1 MTARPSFRL
10 AVPAERRALEDL
22 QRRASLVWE
31 EDRDALLAN
40 PDAIELPLEQITDG
54 RTIVA
59 ENVGQLL
66 GFAVVLRR
74 DDGDAELDGLFV
86 DPTQWRHGIGRALLE
101 HAERSPRD
109 GAATLWVTA
118 NTRALGFYGACGFLT
133 VGEVATRFRPAP
145 RMRKTI
151 DVARCDVRVALI
163 GYGLGGAAFHAP
175 LIACTPGMRLAT
187 IVTRNPERRAQAAR
201 EHPQGEHR
209 RFRASDMGSVAQDHD
224 VVVVTTSNDAHASLA
239 MDALAA
245 GLPVVVDK
253 PFAVHASQ
261 AREVIAEAR
270 RRNLLLTVYHN
281 RRWDSELL
289 TVKRLL
295 AEQAFGDVLRF
306 ESRLERWRPQPKG
319 GWRERGEPELAGG
332 LLYDLGTHL
341 IDQALHLF
349 GPVTDVY
356 AELDRRRPGM
366 QVDDD
371 VFLALTHASGV
382 RSHLSATTLSAQP
395 LARMRVLGLALGIS

>member
-1 MTARPSFRL
+1 MS
-10 AVPAERRALEDL
+10 PA
-22 QRRASLVWE
+22 
-31 EDRDALLAN
+31 
-40 PDAIELPLEQITDG
+40 
-54 RTIVA
+54 
-59 ENVGQLL
+59 
-66 GFAVVLRR
+66 
-74 DDGDAELDGLFV
+74 
-86 DPTQWRHGIGRALLE
+86 
-101 HAERSPRD
+101 
-109 GAATLWVTA
+109 
-118 NTRALGFYGACGFLT
+118 
-133 VGEVATRFRPAP
+133 
-145 RMRKTI
+145 
-151 DVARCDVRVALI
+151 DVRVALI
-163 GYGLGGAAFHAP
+163 GYGLGGASFHAP
-175 LIACTPGMRLAT
+175 MIASTPGMRLAT

-201 EHPQGEHR
+201 EHPQ
-209 RFRASDMGSVAQDHD
+209 ATIVDSVQAIWNRAQDHD
-224 VVVVTTSNDAHASLA
+224 VVVVTTSNDSHAPLA
-239 MDALAA
+239 KDALAA

-253 PFAVHASQ
+253 PFAVTASQ

-270 RRNLLLTVYHN
+270 RRNLPLTVYHN

-295 AEQAFGDVLRF
+295 AEQAFGNVLRF

-349 GPVTDVY
+349 GPVTAVY

-382 RSHLSATTLSAQP
+382 RSHLSATSLSAQP
-395 LARMRVLGLALGIS
+395 LARMRVLGSRSAYVKVQSDVQEAALRSGGRPDEPGWGEEPREHWGLLGVGDAATPVRSEPGAYQQFYAGVVASLRDGAPPPVDPEDAVAGLEIIEAARSQAEA

>member
-1 MTARPSFRL
+1 MS
-10 AVPAERRALEDL
+10 RA
-22 QRRASLVWE
+22 
-31 EDRDALLAN
+31 
-40 PDAIELPLEQITDG
+40 
-54 RTIVA
+54 
-59 ENVGQLL
+59 
-66 GFAVVLRR
+66 
-74 DDGDAELDGLFV
+74 
-86 DPTQWRHGIGRALLE
+86 
-101 HAERSPRD
+101 
-109 GAATLWVTA
+109 
-118 NTRALGFYGACGFLT
+118 
-133 VGEVATRFRPAP
+133 
-145 RMRKTI
+145 
-151 DVARCDVRVALI
+151 DVRVALI
-163 GYGLGGAAFHAP
+163 GYGLGGASFHAP
-175 LIACTPGMRLAT
+175 LIATTPGMRLAT
-187 IVTRNPERRAQAAR
+187 IVTRNAERRAQAAR
-201 EHPQGEHR
+201 EHPK
-209 RFRASDMGSVAQDHD
+209 ANIVDSVQAIWDRSAQDHD

-239 MDALAA
+239 KDALAA

-253 PFAVHASQ
+253 PFAVTASQ

-270 RRNLLLTVYHN
+270 RRNLFLTVYHN

-295 AEQAFGDVLRF
+295 AEQAFGEVLRF

-382 RSHLSATTLSAQP
+382 RSHLSATAISAQP
-395 LARMRVLGLALGIS
+395 LARMRVLGSRSAYVKVQSDVQEAALRSGGRPDQPGWGEEPREHWGLLGVGAAATPVRSEPGAYQQFYAGVVASLRDGAPPPVDPEDAVAGLEIIEAARSQAAA

>member
-1 MTARPSFRL
+1 MS
-10 AVPAERRALEDL
+10 RA
-22 QRRASLVWE
+22 
-31 EDRDALLAN
+31 
-40 PDAIELPLEQITDG
+40 
-54 RTIVA
+54 
-59 ENVGQLL
+59 
-66 GFAVVLRR
+66 
-74 DDGDAELDGLFV
+74 
-86 DPTQWRHGIGRALLE
+86 
-101 HAERSPRD
+101 
-109 GAATLWVTA
+109 
-118 NTRALGFYGACGFLT
+118 
-133 VGEVATRFRPAP
+133 
-145 RMRKTI
+145 
-151 DVARCDVRVALI
+151 DVRVALI
-163 GYGLGGAAFHAP
+163 GYGLGGASFHAP
-175 LIACTPGMRLAT
+175 LIASTPGMRLAT

-201 EHPQGEHR
+201 EHPT
-209 RFRASDMGSVAQDHD
+209 ASIVDSVQAIWDRTQDHD
-224 VVVVTTSNDAHASLA
+224 VVVVTTSNDSHAPLA

-253 PFAVHASQ
+253 PFAVTASQ
-261 AREVIAEAR
+261 AREVIAETR

-319 GWRERGEPELAGG
+319 GWRERGDPQLAGG

-341 IDQALHLF
+341 IDQTLHLF

-382 RSHLSATTLSAQP
+382 RSHLSTTALSAQP
-395 LARMRVLGLALGIS
+395 LARMRVLGSRSGYVKVQSDVQEAALRSGGRPDQPGWGEEPREHWGLLGVGDAAVPVRSEPGAYQQFYAGVVASLRDGAPPPVDPQDAVTGLEIIEACLTSRQKSVTTTHRFER

>member
-1 MTARPSFRL
+1 MS
-10 AVPAERRALEDL
+10 PA
-22 QRRASLVWE
+22 
-31 EDRDALLAN
+31 
-40 PDAIELPLEQITDG
+40 
-54 RTIVA
+54 
-59 ENVGQLL
+59 
-66 GFAVVLRR
+66 
-74 DDGDAELDGLFV
+74 
-86 DPTQWRHGIGRALLE
+86 
-101 HAERSPRD
+101 
-109 GAATLWVTA
+109 
-118 NTRALGFYGACGFLT
+118 
-133 VGEVATRFRPAP
+133 
-145 RMRKTI
+145 
-151 DVARCDVRVALI
+151 DVRVALI
-163 GYGLGGAAFHAP
+163 GYGLGGASFHAP
-175 LIACTPGMRLAT
+175 LIASTPGMRLAT

-201 EHPQGEHR
+201 EHPQ
-209 RFRASDMGSVAQDHD
+209 ATIVDSVQAIWDRTQDHD
-224 VVVVTTSNDAHASLA
+224 VVVVTTSNDSHAPLA
-239 MDALAA
+239 KDALAA

-253 PFAVHASQ
+253 PFAVTVSQ

-281 RRWDSELL
+281 RRWDSEVL

-382 RSHLSATTLSAQP
+382 RSHLTATALSAQP
-395 LARMRVLGLALGIS
+395 LARMRVLGSRSAYLKVQSDVQEAALRSGGRPDEPGWGEEPREHWGLLGVGDAAAPVRSEPGAYQQFYTGVVASLRDGAPPPVDPEDAVAGLEIIEACLTSQPNSVTTTHHFAR

>member
-1 MTARPSFRL
+1 MS
-10 AVPAERRALEDL
+10 RA
-22 QRRASLVWE
+22 
-31 EDRDALLAN
+31 
-40 PDAIELPLEQITDG
+40 
-54 RTIVA
+54 
-59 ENVGQLL
+59 
-66 GFAVVLRR
+66 
-74 DDGDAELDGLFV
+74 
-86 DPTQWRHGIGRALLE
+86 
-101 HAERSPRD
+101 
-109 GAATLWVTA
+109 
-118 NTRALGFYGACGFLT
+118 
-133 VGEVATRFRPAP
+133 
-145 RMRKTI
+145 
-151 DVARCDVRVALI
+151 DVRVALI
-163 GYGLGGAAFHAP
+163 GYGLGGASFHAP
-175 LIACTPGMRLAT
+175 LIATTPGMRLAT

-201 EHPQGEHR
+201 EHPK
-209 RFRASDMGSVAQDHD
+209 ANIVDSVQAIWDRSAQDHD

-239 MDALAA
+239 KDALAA

-253 PFAVHASQ
+253 PFAVTASQ

-270 RRNLLLTVYHN
+270 RRKLFLTVYHN

-349 GPVTDVY
+349 GPVTGVY

-382 RSHLSATTLSAQP
+382 RSHLSATAISAQP
-395 LARMRVLGLALGIS
+395 LARMRVLGSRSAYVKVQSDVQEAALRSGGRPDQPGWGEEPREHWGLLGVGAAATPVRSEPGAYQQFYAGVVASLRDGAPPPVDPEDAVAGLEIIEAARSQAEA

>member
-1 MTARPSFRL
+1 MS
-10 AVPAERRALEDL
+10 RA
-22 QRRASLVWE
+22 
-31 EDRDALLAN
+31 
-40 PDAIELPLEQITDG
+40 
-54 RTIVA
+54 
-59 ENVGQLL
+59 
-66 GFAVVLRR
+66 
-74 DDGDAELDGLFV
+74 
-86 DPTQWRHGIGRALLE
+86 
-101 HAERSPRD
+101 
-109 GAATLWVTA
+109 
-118 NTRALGFYGACGFLT
+118 
-133 VGEVATRFRPAP
+133 
-145 RMRKTI
+145 
-151 DVARCDVRVALI
+151 DVRVALI
-163 GYGLGGAAFHAP
+163 GYGLGGASFHAP
-175 LIACTPGMRLAT
+175 LIASTPGMRLAT

-201 EHPQGEHR
+201 EHPT
-209 RFRASDMGSVAQDHD
+209 ASIVDSVQAIWDRTQDHD
-224 VVVVTTSNDAHASLA
+224 VVVVTTSNDSHAPLA

-253 PFAVHASQ
+253 PFAVTASQ

-319 GWRERGEPELAGG
+319 GWRERGDPELAGG

-382 RSHLSATTLSAQP
+382 RSHLSTTALSAQP
-395 LARMRVLGLALGIS
+395 LARMRVLGSRSAYVKVQSDVQEAALRSGGRPDQPGWGEEPREHWGLLGVGDAAVPVRSEPGAYQQFYAGVVASLRDGAPPPVDPQDAVTGLEIIEACLTSQQKSVTTMHRFER

>member
-1 MTARPSFRL
+1 MP
-10 AVPAERRALEDL
+10 PA
-22 QRRASLVWE
+22 
-31 EDRDALLAN
+31 DA
-40 PDAIELPLEQITDG
+40 
-54 RTIVA
+54 
-59 ENVGQLL
+59 
-66 GFAVVLRR
+66 
-74 DDGDAELDGLFV
+74 
-86 DPTQWRHGIGRALLE
+86 
-101 HAERSPRD
+101 
-109 GAATLWVTA
+109 
-118 NTRALGFYGACGFLT
+118 
-133 VGEVATRFRPAP
+133 
-145 RMRKTI
+145 
-151 DVARCDVRVALI
+151 DVRVALI

-201 EHPQGEHR
+201 EHP
-209 RFRASDMGSVAQDHD
+209 RANIVDSVQAIWDRAQDHD
-224 VVVVTTSNDAHASLA
+224 VVVVTTSNDSHASLA
-239 MDALAA
+239 KAALAA

-253 PFAVHASQ
+253 PFAVHA
-261 AREVIAEAR
+261 AEGRALIDEAR

-306 ESRLERWRPQPKG
+306 ESRLERWRPQLKG
-319 GWRERGEPELAGG
+319 GWREQGAPELAGG

-356 AELDRRRPGM
+356 AELDRRRPGIE
-366 QVDDD
+366 VDDD

-382 RSHLSATTLSAQP
+382 RSHLSATSLSGQP
-395 LARMRVLGLALGIS
+395 LARMRVLGSRAAYLKVHGDVQEAALRAGEKPNQPRWGEEPREHWGLLGVGEAAVPVRSEPGAYQQFYAGIVAALRNGAPPPVDPQDAVAGLEIIEACLTSQQKTVTTTLRSGR

>member
-1 MTARPSFRL
+1 MS
-10 AVPAERRALEDL
+10 RA
-22 QRRASLVWE
+22 
-31 EDRDALLAN
+31 
-40 PDAIELPLEQITDG
+40 
-54 RTIVA
+54 
-59 ENVGQLL
+59 
-66 GFAVVLRR
+66 
-74 DDGDAELDGLFV
+74 
-86 DPTQWRHGIGRALLE
+86 
-101 HAERSPRD
+101 
-109 GAATLWVTA
+109 
-118 NTRALGFYGACGFLT
+118 
-133 VGEVATRFRPAP
+133 
-145 RMRKTI
+145 
-151 DVARCDVRVALI
+151 DVRVALI
-163 GYGLGGAAFHAP
+163 GYGLGGASFHAP
-175 LIACTPGMRLAT
+175 LIASTPGMRLAT

-201 EHPQGEHR
+201 EHPT
-209 RFRASDMGSVAQDHD
+209 ASIVDSVQAIWDRTQDHD
-224 VVVVTTSNDAHASLA
+224 VVVVTTSNDSHAPLA

-253 PFAVHASQ
+253 PFAVTASQ

-319 GWRERGEPELAGG
+319 GWRERGDPQLAGG

-341 IDQALHLF
+341 IDQTLHLF

-382 RSHLSATTLSAQP
+382 RSHLSTTALSAQP
-395 LARMRVLGLALGIS
+395 LARMRVLGSRSGYVKVQSDVQEAALRSGGRPDQPGWGEEPREHWGLLGVGDAAVPVRSEPGAYQQFYAGVVASLRDGAPPPVDPQDAVTGLEIIEACLTSRQKSVTTTHRFER

>member
-1 MTARPSFRL
+1 MS
-10 AVPAERRALEDL
+10 RA
-22 QRRASLVWE
+22 
-31 EDRDALLAN
+31 
-40 PDAIELPLEQITDG
+40 
-54 RTIVA
+54 
-59 ENVGQLL
+59 
-66 GFAVVLRR
+66 
-74 DDGDAELDGLFV
+74 
-86 DPTQWRHGIGRALLE
+86 
-101 HAERSPRD
+101 
-109 GAATLWVTA
+109 
-118 NTRALGFYGACGFLT
+118 
-133 VGEVATRFRPAP
+133 
-145 RMRKTI
+145 
-151 DVARCDVRVALI
+151 DVRVALI
-163 GYGLGGAAFHAP
+163 GYGLGGASFHAP
-175 LIACTPGMRLAT
+175 LIASTPGMRLAT

-201 EHPQGEHR
+201 EHPT
-209 RFRASDMGSVAQDHD
+209 ASIVDSVQAIWDRTQDHD
-224 VVVVTTSNDAHASLA
+224 VVVVTTSNDSHAPLA

-253 PFAVHASQ
+253 PFAVTASQ

-319 GWRERGEPELAGG
+319 GWRERGDPQLAGG

-341 IDQALHLF
+341 IDQTLHLF

-382 RSHLSATTLSAQP
+382 RSHLSTTALSAQP
-395 LARMRVLGLALGIS
+395 LARMRVLGSRSAYVKVQSDVQEAALRSGGRPDQPGWGEEPREHWGLLGVGDAAVPVRSEPGAYQQFYAGVVASLRDGAPPPVDPQDAVTGLEIIEACLTSRQKSVTTTHRFER